1 MEKVFLIIAVIG
13 FVSGCIS
20 LAIEHSLV
28 TWLMALLNV
37 LLMIFWAT
45 QIKKKSYSWMCAYE
59 TESGSGRIF
68 ITAEAKKLSRGFVL
82 GIEEYLREEND
93 CRHCHVVNLQF
104 IGEVV

>member
-13 FVSGCIS
+13 FAFGCIS
-20 LAIEHSLV
+20 FAINQSLS

-45 QIKKKSYSWMCAYE
+45 QIKKKSYSWLCAYE

-68 ITAEAKKLSRGFVL
+68 ITAEAKKLSREFIL
-82 GIEEYLREEND
+82 GIEDYLRKEND
-93 CRHCHVVNLQF
+93 CHHCHVVNLQF
-104 IGEVV
+104 IDEVA